1 MGIWSLKYSSK
12 NAGTTATLLYIRVA
26 VLPFS
31 GRGALFAAFCRCAVS
46 LLNN

>member
-12 NAGTTATLLYIRVA
+12 NAGTTATLIYKRVA

-31 GRGALFAAFCRCAVS
+31 GRVAQIAAFCRCAVS